1 MVSKL
6 SSYDLGYIAGDLSIF
21 PEAIDSYE
29 TLYFAKNNSETVLT
43 QALNYGSDLIIAED
57 ATAFPDKGVLRI
69 NLEDKYATFPEY
81 VYYERKTNQTF
92 SNLVRGF
99 AGSRQTNWAVGAQ
112 IIGGVFADHHNSI
125 KDAVIKIENTLGTVE
140 SPASGSLNNILK
152 QQEIKFLSPKPLFRG
167 YPLNGSAPLT
177 VKFQN
182 FSNIIANKFFWDF
195 GDGGTSLE
203 KNPTHTFISEGTFD
217 IKLRV
222 VTNLGAQGVVLKK
235 SYITVSN
242 NIPSLFLYATPSVG
256 YSVLTANKLNIEP
269 TVFNLVDQSGG
280 DIIERFW
287 VFEDGGNQSQ
297 TNPNIHYTTH
307 TYQRPGT
314 YTPTLLITLRGN
326 QVNKIIVSNP
336 VKVL

>member
-1 MVSKL
+1 
-6 SSYDLGYIAGDLSIF
+6 
-21 PEAIDSYE
+21 
-29 TLYFAKNNSETVLT
+29 
-43 QALNYGSDLIIAED
+43 
-57 ATAFPDKGVLRI
+57 
-69 NLEDKYATFPEY
+69 
-81 VYYERKTNQTF
+81 
-92 SNLVRGF
+92 
-99 AGSRQTNWAVGAQ
+99 
-112 IIGGVFADHHNSI
+112 VFADHHNSI